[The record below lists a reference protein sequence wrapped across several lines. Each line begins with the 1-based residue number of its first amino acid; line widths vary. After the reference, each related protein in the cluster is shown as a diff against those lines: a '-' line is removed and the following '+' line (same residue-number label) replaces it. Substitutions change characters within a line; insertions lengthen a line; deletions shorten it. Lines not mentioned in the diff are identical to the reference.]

1 MTAPIKWRARLDQP
15 ESLTANET
23 RDTET
28 KSIEGNGQ
36 SPLTPFDTTVPLS
49 DWWNHI
55 STMIIC

>member
-1 MTAPIKWRARLDQP
+1 MTALIKWRARLDQP

-36 SPLTPFDTTVPLS
+36 SPLTPFDTMVPLS

>member
-49 DWWNHI
+49 LI
-55 STMIIC
+55 GGTTCLL

>member
-36 SPLTPFDTTVPLS
+36 SPLTPFDTTGSLS
-49 DWWNHI
+49 DWWNHMF
-55 STMIIC
+55 TMIIC